1 MLVVGIVCV
10 SVCVCVCV
18 CVCIGRKVFNYM
30 KRFLVVVY
38 RLSAAVLA
46 PVLGTKGDRGN
57 RRMIPPRKN
66 W

>member
-1 MLVVGIVCV
+1 MLVVGIM
-10 SVCVCVCV
+10 CV

-30 KRFLVVVY
+30 KRFLVVVVD

-57 RRMIPPRKN
+57 RR
-66 W
+66 

>member
-1 MLVVGIVCV
+1 MLVVGIM
-10 SVCVCVCV
+10 CV

-46 PVLGTKGDRGN
+46 PVLGTKGDR
-57 RRMIPPRKN
+57 R
-66 W
+66 